1 MTSHVFSCRPTLVL
15 VTLRSLR
22 FNKILR
28 DGNEWLTGLSSL
40 TSGSLCLVS
49 FSESLTSCLRKPPG
63 RTDRGGCGT
72 VVTIGLFSS
81 FICSLVHWWF
91 RQNKQNRKS
100 LYGLDAVCS
109 PLGMHIRHALHAQ
122 RRVKQVRCIRWQC
135 MTNVLESERDFLQFL
150 SNTLFWPTLKHE
162 FIKTAPQGLE

>member
-1 MTSHVFSCRPTLVL
+1 MEMNDLLAFLLWPLALYVW
-15 VTLRSLR
+15 SLSLNLWR
-22 FNKILR
+22 AAW
-28 DGNEWLTGLSSL
+28 GNHLEELTEADVVPLWQLACFPPLSVVWSIDD
-40 TSGSLCLVS
+40 S
-49 FSESLTSCLRKPPG
+49 G
-63 RTDRGGCGT
+63 RT
-72 VVTIGLFSS
+72 
-81 FICSLVHWWF
+81 
-91 RQNKQNRKS
+91 KQNRKS